1 MLLQKK
7 KSQIFKRQKNS
18 LKETKPTEI
27 NQVEHAWTILQ
38 EYEVVKALRQESFD
52 TSFFV
57 KSTQVVH
64 QKNQLPKVVRKGKF
78 CKIFGNY
85 QKDLLRDVTKID
97 DDKED
102 EIYWRF
108 WPRDNKTF
116 FYCLSPAVVVEVGFG
131 IGHH

>member
-1 MLLQKK
+1 MHTRKKLGSDALKCYCRRRKK

-18 LKETKPTEI
+18 LNETKPTEI

-78 CKIFGNY
+78 CKIFCNY
-85 QKDLLRDVTKID
+85 QKDLS
-97 DDKED
+97 
-102 EIYWRF
+102 W
-108 WPRDNKTF
+108 
-116 FYCLSPAVVVEVGFG
+116 EV
-131 IGHH
+131 